1 MTAVVEDGNGEGAG
15 LLPPPELEDTFGDSA
30 RFVQSETGQ
39 SFLRLDPAKYI
50 RLAPCHDE
58 EPVEYLKKPV
68 EAAPEITSEI
78 AATVSRII
86 ADVESEGTAAVRRW
100 SRELDGWDPPT
111 FRVGTKEIQRA
122 VDTMEPSVEASSQF
136 LIDQV
141 TGFARLQRATLTDF
155 EVETLPGVIL
165 GQKHIPV
172 GSVGAYSPGGGYPL
186 IASAVMTVATAK
198 VAEVP
203 RVVAAAPP
211 RGPGGMHPPQL
222 WAMYRSGADEIF
234 CVGGVQALAGMV
246 FGLEDSEPVDMV
258 VGPGNAYVAEAKR
271 QLFGHV
277 GIDLL
282 AGPTEIMVAADDT
295 ADPTVVA
302 CDLLGQA
309 EHGPT
314 SPAILVT
321 TSESVGRETIEAVD
335 RWLETW
341 PTAAVA
347 GVAWR
352 DHGTVILCQD
362 NDEMAR
368 VCDDTAPEHLE
379 LQVSDPDWFVD
390 RLRNYGSLFIG
401 THATVAYSDKAIG
414 TNHTL
419 PTRGAARYTGGLWV
433 GKFLKTITTQ
443 RCTAE
448 GSVRVAEE
456 AAVVADAELM
466 FGHAISARLRLNPE
480 HFPDVLEHVD

>member
-1 MTAVVEDGNGEGAG
+1 
-15 LLPPPELEDTFGDSA
+15 
-30 RFVQSETGQ
+30 
-39 SFLRLDPAKYI
+39 
-50 RLAPCHDE
+50 
-58 EPVEYLKKPV
+58 VEYLKRPV
-68 EAAPEITSEI
+68 EPAPEITAEI
-78 AATVSRII
+78 SATVSRII
-86 ADVESEGTAAVRRW
+86 ADVEREGTAAVRRY
-100 SRELDGWDPPT
+100 SEQLDGWSPPT
-111 FRVGTKEIQRA
+111 FRVSADEIQRA
-122 VDTMEPSVEASSQF
+122 TDSMEPAVEASARF

-141 TGFARLQRATLTDF
+141 VGFARLQRATLTDF
-155 EVETLPGVIL
+155 EAETLPGVVL
-165 GQKHIPV
+165 GQRHIPV
-172 GSVGAYSPGGGYPL
+172 GSVGAYSPGGVYPL

-203 RVVAAAPP
+203 RVMAAAPP

-222 WAMYRSGADEIF
+222 WAMHQSGADEIF

-246 FGLEDSEPVDMV
+246 FGLEDAEPIDMV

-271 QLFGHV
+271 QLFGRV

-282 AGPTEIMVAADDT
+282 AGPTEIMVAADEG
-295 ADPTVVA
+295 ADPMVVA

-321 TSESVGRETIEAVD
+321 TSERVGRETVEAVD

-341 PTAAVA
+341 PTADVA

-352 DHGTVILCQD
+352 DHGTVILCD
-362 NDEMAR
+362 DDTELAR
-368 VCDDTAPEHLE
+368 VCDDIAPEHLE
-379 LQVSDPDWFVD
+379 LQVSDPEWFAE
-390 RLRNYGSLFIG
+390 RLSNYGSLFIG

-419 PTRGAARYTGGLWV
+419 PTKRAARYTGGLWV
-433 GKFLKTITTQ
+433 GKFLKTVTTQ
-443 RCTAE
+443 RCTAA

-480 HFPDVLEHVD
+480 YFPDVLEQVE